1 MLQTSRLILLQWTDH
16 DLAPFAQLNP
26 DPEVMQYF
34 PAPLSGAESNAFAN
48 TIRSLI
54 EQRGWGL
61 WAVEVPGQAA
71 FIGFVG
77 LHIPAND
84 LPCSP
89 CVEIG
94 WRLAKAHWGRGYA
107 SEAAEAALAYAFGE
121 LGLDE
126 VVSFTAVIN
135 KPSEA
140 VMRKIGMANAQQN
153 FTHPRVEV
161 DSPLR
166 EHVLYKIHRKE
177 WELHLDSLA

>member
-1 MLQTSRLILLQWTDH
+1 MLQTSRLILRQWTDH
-16 DLAPFAQLNP
+16 DLVPFAQLNA
-26 DPEVMQYF
+26 DPEVMEYF

-177 WELHLDSLA
+177 WELRLDPLA

>member
-1 MLQTSRLILLQWTDH
+1 M
-16 DLAPFAQLNP
+16 
-26 DPEVMQYF
+26 
-34 PAPLSGAESNAFAN
+34 
-48 TIRSLI
+48 
-54 EQRGWGL
+54 
-61 WAVEVPGQAA
+61 
-71 FIGFVG
+71 G

-94 WRLAKAHWGRGYA
+94 WRLAKVHWGRGYA
-107 SEAAEAALAYAFGE
+107 SEAAEAALCYAFGE

-126 VVSFTAVIN
+126 VVSFTAAIN

-140 VMRKIGMANAQQN
+140 VMQKIGMANAQQN
-153 FTHPRVEV
+153 FVHPRVEV

-177 WELHLDSLA
+177 WELRLAPLA